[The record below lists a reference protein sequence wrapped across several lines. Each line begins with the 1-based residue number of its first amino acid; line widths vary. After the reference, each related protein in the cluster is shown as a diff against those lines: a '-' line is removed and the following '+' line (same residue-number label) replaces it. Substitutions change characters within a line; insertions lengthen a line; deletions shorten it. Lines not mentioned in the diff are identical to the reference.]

1 MFLLLCSNL
10 VQTFNHLMFPLS
22 LPSLGKFTLLKETKW
37 CNSRHGTPL
46 PRPRLCVLSDY
57 VCNTSHGIG
66 LPCVEES
73 RKREMSTR
81 VTRST
86 FTLIVLKSSYHHYFR
101 ISNAY
106 HLSPLPLPRA
116 DNCSKVR
123 EFPKHPKGEDL
134 SGRICARDSL
144 SQKGE
149 IYLVEKEGE
158 GEVRDI
164 ASVIH
169 STRYV

>member
-1 MFLLLCSNL
+1 
-10 VQTFNHLMFPLS
+10 
-22 LPSLGKFTLLKETKW
+22 
-37 CNSRHGTPL
+37 
-46 PRPRLCVLSDY
+46 
-57 VCNTSHGIG
+57 
-66 LPCVEES
+66 
-73 RKREMSTR
+73 MSTR

-106 HLSPLPLPRA
+106 HLSPLPLPRT

-149 IYLVEKEGE
+149 IYLVEEEG
-158 GEVRDI
+158 GGGGG
-164 ASVIH
+164 
-169 STRYV
+169 TRYRVGYTLLPAMYRLEKRRKLGQNLGR